1 MHTQDHQVHTL
12 SDEINRLA
20 VFEGECQR
28 KDKVI
33 ASLREEVCGLQRT
46 LRTNGLKCAK
56 NI

>member
-20 VFEGECQR
+20 IFEGECQR